1 MEKEMVT
8 YSNTVAW
15 IIPWI
20 EEAGGLQ
27 SMESQKLNMTEWLSK
42 QQNRKSLYLKDDT
55 AIICNAQSQR
65 LIGVNLDSYAVKE
78 IEEFN
83 EPVIQ
88 YIESGKYRFAL
99 LKSGIYAI

>member
-27 SMESQKLNMTEWLSK
+27 SMESQKLNTTEWLSK
-42 QQNRKSLYLKDDT
+42 QQNRKSLYLKE
-55 AIICNAQSQR
+55 NH
-65 LIGVNLDSYAVKE
+65 V
-78 IEEFN
+78 
-83 EPVIQ
+83 
-88 YIESGKYRFAL
+88 GKAL
-99 LKSGIYAI
+99 LLGE